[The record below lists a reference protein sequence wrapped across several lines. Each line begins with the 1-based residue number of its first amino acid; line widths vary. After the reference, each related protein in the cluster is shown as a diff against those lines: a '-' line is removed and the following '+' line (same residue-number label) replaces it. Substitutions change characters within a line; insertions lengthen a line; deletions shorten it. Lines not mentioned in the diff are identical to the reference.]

1 VEWPFPPA
9 TYIEHDDDFLKLI
22 DGLAQEPLIAFDTES
37 NSLYAYRE
45 RVCLVQISTRTAD
58 YIIDPLRVAD
68 LLPLG
73 AILANPSIEKVF
85 HAAEYDLLCLKR
97 DYDLVV
103 HNLFDTMIVARVI
116 GRKEMGLNKLLAEF
130 CGVTIDKN
138 HQRDDWGL
146 RPLPEEGLLYAQ
158 IDTHYLPELRDR
170 LMAELENMGRVVEA
184 REMLAEYEQ
193 VSVAPREFDPEGY
206 WRMGIPAGLRRRQMA
221 VLRELYLLRERLAE
235 ERDLPPFKIFG
246 DKTLIALADA
256 APNSIRALSRVKGV
270 AASYVSRYGAELLD
284 AIERGRRAAPPP
296 MPPRPPEVDP
306 QAIERFSVLRDWRK
320 GRAEQRGVESD
331 VIVSKDVLWG
341 LALKMP
347 RTLDEMRQIRGFGP
361 WRIQTY
367 GAEILDVLK
376 PFRNGT

>member
-9 TYIEHDDDFLKLI
+9 TYIEHDNEFLKLI
-22 DGLAQEPLIAFDTES
+22 DVLAQEPLIAVDTES

-68 LLPLG
+68 LQPLG
-73 AILANPSIEKVF
+73 KILANPAIEKVF

-103 HNLFDTMIVARVI
+103 HHLFDTMIVARVI

-130 CGVTIDKN
+130 CGLTIEKN
-138 HQRDDWGL
+138 HQRDDWGI

-170 LMAELENMGRVVEA
+170 LMAELESMGRMVEA
-184 REMLAEYEQ
+184 HEMLAEYEQ
-193 VSVAPREFDPEGY
+193 VSVVPREFDSEGY
-206 WRMGIPAGLRRRQMA
+206 WRIGIPAGLRRRQMA
-221 VLRELYLLRERLAE
+221 ILRELYLLREQLAE
-235 ERDLPPFKIFG
+235 ARDCPPFKIFG
-246 DKTLIALADA
+246 DKTLIALAEA
-256 APNSIRALSRVKGV
+256 APTSTHALSRVKGV
-270 AASYVSRYGAELLD
+270 AASYVSRYGAEVLN

-296 MPPRPPEVDP
+296 MPPRPPETDQDAV
-306 QAIERFSVLRDWRK
+306 ERFSALRDWRK

-331 VIVSKDVLWG
+331 VIISKDALWG

-347 RTLDEMRQIRGFGP
+347 KTLDEMRQIRGIGP
-361 WRIQTY
+361 WRLEMY